1 MVTEAMR
8 TSCRRRAQ
16 VCLGQLSL
24 VMSPVKLR
32 IDRSGSA

>member
-1 MVTEAMR
+1 MVTEAMC

-24 VMSPVKLR
+24 VMLPVERR
-32 IDRSGSA
+32 IDLGGSA